1 MIHLKTKVLP
11 GNRVEIVD
19 PSLPEGATV
28 EVIVLAPNTQ
38 ARISLYDWLLAE
50 PPADAPRAVATWEQ
64 YDQLLEQER
73 NSWL

>member
-38 ARISLYDWLLAE
+38 ARITLYDWLLAE
-50 PPADAPRAVATWEQ
+50 PPAETPRAVESWEL

-73 NSWL
+73 ATW